1 MLISAN
7 REILLAVFSR
17 RFGSAR
23 RNIGYYWNMEKP
35 KTAVATL
42 SSREM
47 TRSLCLCPLGLYAKS
62 LCCCFLCLLRLCCW
76 HDCQRFPGPSS
87 DQHVSVLF
95 YGSIH
100 FCFVFQVPHL
110 GFSRKQ
116 NKTKWRKR
124 RWFVRVKDPVVVFVG
139 IVDISFFDL
148 VISKSGQ

>member
-100 FCFVFQVPHL
+100 FCFVFSSSPF
-110 GFSRKQ
+110 GFFPKTEQ
-116 NKTKWRKR
+116 NKVAEKAM
-124 RWFVRVKDPVVVFVG
+124 VR
-139 IVDISFFDL
+139 
-148 VISKSGQ
+148 SGQRSRRRVCWHCRHFFF